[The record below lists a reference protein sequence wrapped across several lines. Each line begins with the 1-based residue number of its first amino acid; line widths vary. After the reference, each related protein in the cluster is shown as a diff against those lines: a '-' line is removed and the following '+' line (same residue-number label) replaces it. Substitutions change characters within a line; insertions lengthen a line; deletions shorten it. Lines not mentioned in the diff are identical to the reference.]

1 MANPYTQIFAA
12 KGTVGF
18 TLAGLVSRLPLSMMG
33 IGIITMLAQSR
44 SSYGLAGGVAAA
56 FTLASA
62 LLAPQVSRFVD
73 RFGQSRVL
81 PVAAALSLLGTS
93 ALLVSTH
100 WQAPDWTLF
109 AFAILAGCTPSMSA
123 MTRARWTEL
132 YRGRPELKTAFSLE
146 SVFDEIC
153 FIVGPPIAVGLSVGL
168 FPEAGPLAAAV
179 CLAVGV
185 TAFVLQTR
193 TEPPVKPAETVAP
206 GSVLRYPALRVLIA
220 ALAGMGVIVGTID
233 VVSVAFAEAEGR
245 PAAASLVLSLYAL
258 GSCIAGLAFGAV
270 RIGLPL
276 PKLFLIGA
284 GMTAAGTLPLLF
296 AGGISSLAVMMFLSG
311 VFFAPTMI
319 VALSI
324 GEVAVPP
331 SKLTEGLTWLTTGL
345 GTGVAAGA
353 AVSGGVVARFGVPAG
368 FTIAL
373 AAGALI
379 VGVAVW
385 GYRGLS
391 RIESRGEPAVAAAPR
406 AEDVSAVT
414 VQN

>member
-1 MANPYTQIFAA
+1 MANPYAQIFAA

-18 TLAGLVSRLPLSMMG
+18 TLAGLVSRLPLSMTG
-33 IGIITMLAQSR
+33 IGLITMLAQSR
-44 SSYGLAGGVAAA
+44 GSYGLAGGVAAA

-62 LLAPQVSRFVD
+62 LLAPQVSRLVD
-73 RFGQSRVL
+73 RFGQSRIL
-81 PVAAALSLLGTS
+81 PLAAALSLLGTS
-93 ALLVSTH
+93 ALLVLTH
-100 WQAPDWTLF
+100 WRAPDWTLF
-109 AFAILAGCTPSMSA
+109 VFAILAGCTPSMSA

-168 FPEAGPLAAAV
+168 FPEAGPLAAAA
-179 CLAVGV
+179 CLAIGV
-185 TAFVLQTR
+185 AAFVVQKG
-193 TEPPVKPAETVAP
+193 TEPPVEPAETIAS
-206 GSVLRYPALRVLIA
+206 GSVLRYPALRVLIV

-245 PAAASLVLSLYAL
+245 PAAASLVLSFYAL

-276 PKLFLIGA
+276 ATLFLIGA
-284 GMTAAGTLPLLF
+284 GMTAASTLPLLF
-296 AGGISSLAVMMFLSG
+296 AGGIGSLAIMMFISG

-324 GEVAVPP
+324 GETAVPP

-345 GTGVAAGA
+345 GIGVAAGA
-353 AVSGGVVARFGVPAG
+353 AVSGSVVARFGVSAG

-379 VGVAVW
+379 LAAAFW
-385 GYRGLS
+385 GYRRLS
-391 RIESRGEPAVAAAPR
+391 RIESDAATAS
-406 AEDVSAVT
+406 ASEVVSRSGA
-414 VQN
+414 QG

>member
-1 MANPYTQIFAA
+1 MANPYAQIFAA

-44 SSYGLAGGVAAA
+44 GSYGLAGGVAAA

-62 LLAPQVSRFVD
+62 LLAPQVSRLVD

-93 ALLVSTH
+93 ALLASTH
-100 WQAPDWTLF
+100 WRAPDWTLF
-109 AFAILAGCTPSMSA
+109 VFAVLAGCTPSMSA

-168 FPEAGPLAAAV
+168 FPEAGPLAAAA
-179 CLAVGV
+179 CLAIGV
-185 TAFVLQTR
+185 TAFVLQKG
-193 TEPPVKPAETVAP
+193 TEPPVKPAETMAP
-206 GSVLRYPALRVLIA
+206 GSVLRYPALRVLIV

-276 PKLFLIGA
+276 AKLFLIGA
-284 GMTAAGTLPLLF
+284 GMTAATTLPLLF
-296 AGGISSLAVMMFLSG
+296 AGGIGSLATMMFISG

-324 GEVAVPP
+324 GETAVPP

-345 GTGVAAGA
+345 GIGVAAGA
-353 AVSGGVVARFGVPAG
+353 AVSGSVVARFGVSAG

-373 AAGALI
+373 AAGVLI
-379 VGVAVW
+379 LGAAFW

-391 RIESRGEPAVAAAPR
+391 RIEADGATTGAAEVVSRAGA
-406 AEDVSAVT
+406 
-414 VQN
+414 QG

>member
-1 MANPYTQIFAA
+1 MANPYSQIFAA

-44 SSYGLAGGVAAA
+44 GSYGLAGGVAAA

-81 PVAAALSLLGTS
+81 PAAATLSLLGTS
-93 ALLVSTH
+93 ALLISTH

-153 FIVGPPIAVGLSVGL
+153 FIIGPPIAVGLSVGL
-168 FPEAGPLAAAV
+168 FPEAGPLAAAI

-193 TEPPVKPAETVAP
+193 TEPPVKPAETIAP
-206 GSVLRYPALRVLIA
+206 GSVLRYPALRVLIV

-284 GMTAAGTLPLLF
+284 GMTAASTLPLLF
-296 AGGISSLAVMMFLSG
+296 AGGISSLAVMMFVSG

-345 GTGVAAGA
+345 GIGVAAGA

-373 AAGALI
+373 AAGALV
-379 VGVAVW
+379 VGAAVW

-391 RIESRGEPAVAAAPR
+391 RGEPDVAAAPR
-406 AEDVSAVT
+406 AEDASAVT

>member
-1 MANPYTQIFAA
+1 MANPYAQIFAT

-44 SSYGLAGGVAAA
+44 GSYGLAGGVAAA

-62 LLAPQVSRFVD
+62 LLAPQVSRLVD
-73 RFGQSRVL
+73 RFGQSRIL
-81 PVAAALSLLGTS
+81 PLAAALSLLGTS
-93 ALLVSTH
+93 ALLVLTH
-100 WQAPDWTLF
+100 WRAPDWTLF
-109 AFAILAGCTPSMSA
+109 VFAILAGCTPSMSA

-168 FPEAGPLAAAV
+168 FPEAGPLAAAA
-179 CLAVGV
+179 CLAIGV
-185 TAFVLQTR
+185 AAFVVQKG
-193 TEPPVKPAETVAP
+193 TEPPVEPAETIAS
-206 GSVLRYPALRVLIA
+206 GSVLRYPALRVLIV

-233 VVSVAFAEAEGR
+233 VVSVAFAEVEGR

-276 PKLFLIGA
+276 ATLFLIGA
-284 GMTAAGTLPLLF
+284 GMTAASTLPLLF
-296 AGGISSLAVMMFLSG
+296 AGGIGSLAIMMFISG

-324 GEVAVPP
+324 GETAVPP

-345 GTGVAAGA
+345 GIGVAAGA
-353 AVSGGVVARFGVPAG
+353 AVSGSVVARFGVSAG

-379 VGVAVW
+379 LAAAFW
-385 GYRGLS
+385 GYRRLS
-391 RIESRGEPAVAAAPR
+391 RIESDAATAS
-406 AEDVSAVT
+406 ASEVVSRSGA
-414 VQN
+414 QG

>member
-1 MANPYTQIFAA
+1 MANPYAQIFAA

-44 SSYGLAGGVAAA
+44 GSYGLAGGVAAA

-62 LLAPQVSRFVD
+62 LLAPQVSRLVD
-73 RFGQSRVL
+73 RFGQGRVL
-81 PVAAALSLLGTS
+81 PVAVALSLLGTS

-100 WQAPDWTLF
+100 WRAPDWTLF
-109 AFAILAGCTPSMSA
+109 VFAILAGCTPSMSA

-168 FPEAGPLAAAV
+168 FPEAGPLAAAA
-179 CLAVGV
+179 CLAIGV
-185 TAFVLQTR
+185 AAFVVQKG
-193 TEPPVKPAETVAP
+193 TEPPVEPAETIAS
-206 GSVLRYPALRVLIA
+206 GSVLRYPALRVLIV

-245 PAAASLVLSLYAL
+245 PAAASLVLSFYAL

-276 PKLFLIGA
+276 ATLFLIGA
-284 GMTAAGTLPLLF
+284 GMTAASTLPLLF
-296 AGGISSLAVMMFLSG
+296 AGGIGSLAIMMFISG

-324 GEVAVPP
+324 GETAVPP

-345 GTGVAAGA
+345 GIGVAAGA
-353 AVSGGVVARFGVPAG
+353 AVSGSVVARFGVSAG

-379 VGVAVW
+379 LAAAFW
-385 GYRGLS
+385 GYRRLS
-391 RIESRGEPAVAAAPR
+391 RIESDAATAS
-406 AEDVSAVT
+406 ASEVVSRSGA
-414 VQN
+414 QG

>member
-1 MANPYTQIFAA
+1 MANPYSQIFAA

-44 SSYGLAGGVAAA
+44 GSYGLAGGVAAA

-81 PVAAALSLLGTS
+81 PAAATLSLLGTS
-93 ALLVSTH
+93 ALLISTH

-153 FIVGPPIAVGLSVGL
+153 FIIGPPIAVGLSVGL
-168 FPEAGPLAAAV
+168 FPEAGPLAAAI

-193 TEPPVKPAETVAP
+193 TEPPVKPAETIAP
-206 GSVLRYPALRVLIA
+206 GSVLRYPALRVLIV

-284 GMTAAGTLPLLF
+284 GMTAASTLPLLF
-296 AGGISSLAVMMFLSG
+296 AGGISSLAVMMFVSG

-345 GTGVAAGA
+345 GIGVAAGA

-379 VGVAVW
+379 VGAAVW

-391 RIESRGEPAVAAAPR
+391 RGEPDVAAAPR
-406 AEDVSAVT
+406 AEDASAVT

>member
-1 MANPYTQIFAA
+1 MVNPYPQIFAA

-44 SSYGLAGGVAAA
+44 GSYGLAGGVAAA

-81 PVAAALSLLGTS
+81 PAAAALSLLGTS
-93 ALLVSTH
+93 ALLISTH

-153 FIVGPPIAVGLSVGL
+153 FIIGPPIAVGLSVGL
-168 FPEAGPLAAAV
+168 FPEAGPLAAAI

-193 TEPPVKPAETVAP
+193 TEPPVKQAETIAP
-206 GSVLRYPALRVLIA
+206 GSVLRYPALRVLIV

-284 GMTAAGTLPLLF
+284 GMTAASTLPLLF
-296 AGGISSLAVMMFLSG
+296 AGGISSLAVMMFVSG

-345 GTGVAAGA
+345 GIGVAAGA

-379 VGVAVW
+379 VGAAVW
-385 GYRGLS
+385 GYRAL
-391 RIESRGEPAVAAAPR
+391 SRGEPGVAAEPR
-406 AEDVSAVT
+406 AEDASAVT

>member
-1 MANPYTQIFAA
+1 
-12 KGTVGF
+12 
-18 TLAGLVSRLPLSMMG
+18 
-33 IGIITMLAQSR
+33 
-44 SSYGLAGGVAAA
+44 VAAA

-62 LLAPQVSRFVD
+62 LLAPQVSRLVD
-73 RFGQSRVL
+73 RFGQGRILPLATVL
-81 PVAAALSLLGTS
+81 SILGTS
-93 ALLVSTH
+93 ALLASTH

-109 AFAILAGCTPSMSA
+109 VFAILAGCTPSMSA
-123 MTRARWTEL
+123 MTRARWTQL

-179 CLAVGV
+179 FLVVGV
-185 TAFVLQTR
+185 TAFVLQKG
-193 TEPPVKPAETVAP
+193 TEPPVKPAETMAP

-233 VVSVAFAEAEGR
+233 VVSLAFAEAEGR

-258 GSCIAGLAFGAV
+258 GSCVAGLAFGAV
-270 RIGLPL
+270 RLGLPL

-284 GMTAAGTLPLLF
+284 GMTAASTLPLLF
-296 AGGISSLAVMMFLSG
+296 VGGIGSLATMMFVSG

-324 GEVAVPP
+324 GEIAVPP

-345 GTGVAAGA
+345 GVGVAAGA
-353 AVSGGVVARFGVPAG
+353 AVSGAVVERFGVQAG

-373 AAGALI
+373 AAGVLI
-379 VGVAVW
+379 VGAAFW
-385 GYRGLS
+385 GYRRLG
-391 RIESRGEPAVAAAPR
+391 RIEGDGAMAPTSEVVSRA
-406 AEDVSAVT
+406 S
-414 VQN
+414 VQG